1 MQQRHC
7 TANGGVDISVEG
19 AGEKNSQKKAER
31 VAQLFMLSGTLNQ
44 QQLPQLLPPHQ
55 P

>member
-1 MQQRHC
+1 MQQRYC
-7 TANGGVDISVEG
+7 TANGDVDISVAGE
-19 AGEKNSQKKAER
+19 GEKNSQKKAER
-31 VAQLFMLSGTLNQ
+31 VAQLFILSGTLNQ